1 MNHDE
6 INAVIY
12 CQECRAYMCNK
23 CENYHSKLF
32 NNHHQYN
39 LDKDINELF
48 TGYCKEKNHC
58 NKLEYF
64 CINHNTLC
72 CVSCLS
78 KIKDK
83 RNGQHRDCNV
93 CYIKKIKKSK
103 KNNLSKNIK
112 FLEDLSLTLE

>member
-1 MNHDE
+1 MSHDE

-93 CYIKKIKKSK
+93 CYIKKLKKARK
-103 KNNLSKNIK
+103 ITYQRILN
-112 FLEDLSLTLE
+112 F